1 MRRGLAFPRKVRK
14 IWANNAFNNVK
25 EGESVMPRNK
35 QSLAKR
41 AATLALALCMV
52 FTTAAQSLGAVA
64 YADSTSMAVSS
75 SMSVDPGVPE
85 SSPESESTPV
95 DTETD
100 DSASVPPAESNADSS
115 SETDASSLP
124 SESES
129 NSDSGSSSS
138 SQDAD
143 STSQKSRKRFILSG
157 RLLGARPS
165 RMWWNGL
172 TVPTKHFLTI

>member
-1 MRRGLAFPRKVRK
+1 MRHGLAFPRKVRK

-85 SSPESESTPV
+85 SQAPQAQIVLEGNNNSQNMST
-95 DTETD
+95 
-100 DSASVPPAESNADSS
+100 
-115 SETDASSLP
+115 
-124 SESES
+124 
-129 NSDSGSSSS
+129 
-138 SQDAD
+138 
-143 STSQKSRKRFILSG
+143 RYF
-157 RLLGARPS
+157 
-165 RMWWNGL
+165 
-172 TVPTKHFLTI
+172 